1 MALAGT
7 ESRGLIANAAAWKL
21 SVTRKVRIGGLNFWA
36 FEVGWAANWHAGK
49 KSSSN
54 DERTRSFRETL
65 LNRRTWIEIYHQPT
79 RAVRA
84 AEEGTLAI
92 IRTLSFA
99 ETRFEPVEYL
109 V

>member
-1 MALAGT
+1 M
-7 ESRGLIANAAAWKL
+7 
-21 SVTRKVRIGGLNFWA
+21 TRKVRVGGLNFWA
-36 FEVGWAANWHAGK
+36 FEVGWVANSQLQGDTP
-49 KSSSN
+49 KSA
-54 DERTRSFRETL
+54 EM
-65 LNRRTWIEIYHQPT
+65 NRDFTISPL

-84 AEEGTLAI
+84 AGEGNLAI

>member
-1 MALAGT
+1 MA
-7 ESRGLIANAAAWKL
+7 EMDRD
-21 SVTRKVRIGGLNFWA
+21 VTISPL
-36 FEVGWAANWHAGK
+36 
-49 KSSSN
+49 
-54 DERTRSFRETL
+54 
-65 LNRRTWIEIYHQPT
+65 

-84 AEEGTLAI
+84 AGEGTLAI